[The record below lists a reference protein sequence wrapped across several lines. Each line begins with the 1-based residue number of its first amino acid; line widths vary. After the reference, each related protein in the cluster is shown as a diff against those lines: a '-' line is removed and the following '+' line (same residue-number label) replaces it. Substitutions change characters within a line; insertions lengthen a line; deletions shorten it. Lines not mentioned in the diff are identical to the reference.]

1 MPIYRLPSPNSCI
14 VLRCGA
20 RILSQDGT
28 IDSDAL
34 KDSHPEIEQYMEDM
48 VRVRNAYR
56 IDPAASAKP
65 VKIAVPP
72 IVPKAQ
78 APDPLA
84 AHTAGAE
91 AVMGMFDNI
100 RKP

>member
-14 VLRCGA
+14 VLRSGA

-34 KDSHPEIEQYMEDM
+34 RESHPEIEQYMEEM
-48 VRVRNAYR
+48 VRARNAYR
-56 IDPAASAKP
+56 IDVAAAKKP
-65 VKIAVPP
+65 LKIAVPT

-91 AVMGMFDNI
+91 AVMGMFDGL
-100 RKP
+100 RT